1 MPATSTSTATST
13 TNASNL
19 SKMLSFFRKTSKTQ
33 VMANANA
40 SETTL
45 VSTKSQ
51 NTKKPKRE
59 YSFQPEFTGMGA
71 LGGMPSLGGLM
82 FVEPPSPT
90 ESTSS
95 NQKVL
100 KMVPEQP
107 FVSAPRASVVDARLD
122 TVKGMFASPPS
133 ASSVHRKTASEMVAD
148 LYAPSA
154 VRVGGAT
161 APIPTA
167 KKVNK
172 NANLSRRTPQP

>member
-1 MPATSTSTATST
+1 
-13 TNASNL
+13 
-19 SKMLSFFRKTSKTQ
+19 MLSFFRKTSKTQ

-95 NQKVL
+95 TKRVL

-122 TVKGMFASPPS
+122 TVKERESFETYTTTVASPGS
-133 ASSVHRKTASEMVAD
+133 STSSHEGAASYQRKLRKQHKSFF
-148 LYAPSA
+148 
-154 VRVGGAT
+154 
-161 APIPTA
+161 
-167 KKVNK
+167 N
-172 NANLSRRTPQP
+172 NAFSMT